1 MTNEII
7 DLDDDQMTLPFEDK
21 ETVDRGNM
29 VREFMSAFQASE
41 DPELWKKL
49 MAEELQEVREAMAQ
63 LLKELI
69 DLEYVSTG
77 AYLVG
82 VREVDPEM
90 AKVLGQINNIASIIP
105 LDVFNEAFAR
115 VHASNMS
122 KLDRDGKPIRR
133 EDGKILKGPNYMP
146 PDLID
151 LI

>member
-82 VREVDPEM
+82 VREVDPEL

-105 LDVFNEAFAR
+105 LDVFNEAFKR

-133 EDGKILKGPNYMP
+133 EDGKILKGPNYLP